1 MSTRLCVFSS
11 VDMISQEMDFLKILI
26 TVKSMKIYV
35 HGNTII
41 YYIDQTIY
49 GRFTDVLRVDLVGF
63 LKFDFSMF
71 GTFFIE
77 VM

>member
-1 MSTRLCVFSS
+1 MYMV
-11 VDMISQEMDFLKILI
+11 ILL
-26 TVKSMKIYV
+26 
-35 HGNTII
+35 